1 MYSPFLSST
10 HARIHTKRESLTLVC
25 VSRHQPQKVPIVL
38 VGSKLDLINERQ
50 VKREVAVQ
58 LSQSWGGV
66 PYYETSSRKE
76 INVRAIVSLSASAL
90 PQVRTN
96 CIIAHTEMILR
107 PYE

>member
-1 MYSPFLSST
+1 M
-10 HARIHTKRESLTLVC
+10 TLVC

-50 VKREVAVQ
+50 VK